1 MPLYEFT
8 PSFTVDQTDLSLT
21 ATGSGVHLNKVVNVN
36 LGILDRISGGIGDNR
51 DFLANPYVNNVSLD
65 ILNIDGTVKFQDF
78 LTNYKSNAFSITEYD
93 NINVFGEYTKDFGV
107 KATVSESSQTNTSE
121 FYFYGNV
128 PEFSGITVRDST
140 GTTSHSSSASS
151 KTAVNA
157 SGQTGLLTSTVTF
170 NNDSNYISF
179 DRLEVYSSTDSAAFN
194 SQIDPNPVFS
204 RNLSNETIQSFDIN
218 EGELPNES
226 AVYLHFVPYGQLGTG
241 EAWSIGP
248 YTFKDN
254 PPAANPYITE
264 VTSGD
269 ITGAL
274 GFTPIS
280 SETDDQTLSEVL
292 ANGNSADLGF
302 TVGSSEITGDLTV
315 GGDIITSGATAIGS
329 GGHPLN
335 LKGNF
340 VTLQYAA
347 VSSSTPETFLQISS
361 SEQVEFY
368 REANL
373 TSGASIPAGQNI
385 SLGNAVIQADTNAS
399 KSAINYAAD
408 NIAFSVSGT
417 IDASSSEFDQ
427 SNEIN
432 SFASAILLGTKNKIF
447 GDFSTI
453 LAGSENIISGE
464 ESTSSTLVN
473 SDFDFIG
480 AGSGNQ
486 ITGSRFSS
494 IVGGIGNKIFKT
506 SNNSFIGGGTGNVL
520 EGSPNSVIGGGINNY
535 INSAESVQVF
545 GSYITGTSVYD
556 GYIYLADNQNRTK
569 TPNASDTLFIDFE
582 GGVDIKTGDLTV
594 EGNIT
599 MGGSNVLTAVRTVTA
614 GGNTLGAGETLAFG
628 VGGDNIKVT
637 ESAGA
642 VTIAVDGSAELPT
655 ATIPN
660 LAASKIT
667 SSTFADARISESS
680 VTQHE
685 AALTL
690 VSGQIT
696 GALGYTP
703 LSGALSSVRTVTA
716 GGNTLGTS
724 ETLAFTEGSN
734 IQITESAGAVT
745 IASPSGVTSDDVDSI
760 VKLTQAEYDAIT
772 PDSNTLY
779 FISDESTNSPVVNPI
794 KTVTSNYTITDTDH
808 TVLVSGSAS
817 TNITLPSAV
826 NNSNYVYNIK
836 NITTGAVA
844 ISGTVGLIDLTGS
857 LIINSKFESV
867 TVQSDGSNWYII

>member
-21 ATGSGVHLNKVVNVN
+21 STGSGVHLKKDVTVN
-36 LGILDRISGGIGDNR
+36 LGILDRVSGGVAGNEG
-51 DFLANPYVNNVSLD
+51 LLSNPYVNNVSVD
-65 ILNIDGTVKFQDF
+65 ILNIDGTVKFQNY
-78 LTNYKSNAFSITEYD
+78 LTDYKSNIFSITEYN
-93 NINVFGEYTKDFGV
+93 NINVFGEYTKDFGI

-151 KTAVNA
+151 KTVVNA
-157 SGQTGLLTSTVTF
+157 SGQTGVLTSTVTF
-170 NNDSNYISF
+170 NNNTAYTAF
-179 DRLEVYSSTDSAAFN
+179 DRLEIYSSTGSAVFN
-194 SQIDPNPVFS
+194 SQINPNPVFS
-204 RNLSNETIQSFDIN
+204 RNLTSETIQSFDIN
-218 EGELPNES
+218 EGALPS
-226 AVYLHFVPYGQLGTG
+226 DTGVYLHFLPYGQLGTG
-241 EAWSIGP
+241 EAWTVGP

-254 PPAANPYITE
+254 PIPTNRFVTTE
-264 VTSGD
+264 D
-269 ITGAL
+269 ITGL
-274 GFTPIS
+274 GGG
-280 SETDDQTLSEVL
+280 TLSGVL

-302 TVGSSEITGDLTV
+302 TVGSSQITGDLTV
-315 GGDIITSGATAIGS
+315 GGDIITSGATTIGS

-340 VTLQYAA
+340 VTLQYAET
-347 VSSSTPETFLQISS
+347 SSSTPETFLQISS

-385 SLGNAVIQADTNAS
+385 TLGNAVIQADTSTS
-399 KSAINYAAD
+399 KSAIQYAAD

-417 IDASSSEFDQ
+417 IDASSSEFTQ

-464 ESTSSTLVN
+464 ESTSNTSLN

-494 IVGGIGNKIFKT
+494 IVGGVGNKIFKT
-506 SNNSFIGGGTGNVL
+506 SNHSFIGGGTGNVL

-535 INSAESVQVF
+535 INSAESVQIF

-594 EGNIT
+594 QGNIT

-637 ESAGA
+637 ESGGA

-655 ATIPN
+655 ETIPN
-660 LAASKIT
+660 LATSKIN
-667 SSTFADARISESS
+667 SGTFANARISESS
-680 VTQHE
+680 VTQHQ

-690 VSGQIT
+690 ASGQIT
-696 GALGYTP
+696 GALGFTP
-703 LSGALSSVRTVTA
+703 LSGVLSSVRTVTA
-716 GGNTLGTS
+716 GGNTLGEG

-745 IASPSGVTSDDVDSI
+745 IASPSGVVSDDVNFI

-794 KTVTSNYTITDTDH
+794 KTVTNNYTITDTDH
-808 TVLVSGSAS
+808 TVLVSGAAS

-836 NITTGAVA
+836 NLTTGAVI
-844 ISGTVGLIDLTGS
+844 ISGTVGSIDLSDS
-857 LIINSKFESV
+857 LNINSRFESI

>member
-170 NNDSNYISF
+170 NNNSNYISF
-179 DRLEVYSSTDSAAFN
+179 DRLEIYSSTGSAAFN

-385 SLGNAVIQADTNAS
+385 TLGNAVIQADTSAS

-464 ESTSSTLVN
+464 ESTSNTSLN

-724 ETLAFTEGSN
+724 ETLAFTAGSG

-745 IASPSGVTSDDVDSI
+745 IASPSGVASDDVNFI
-760 VKLTQAEYDAIT
+760 VKLTQSEYDAIT